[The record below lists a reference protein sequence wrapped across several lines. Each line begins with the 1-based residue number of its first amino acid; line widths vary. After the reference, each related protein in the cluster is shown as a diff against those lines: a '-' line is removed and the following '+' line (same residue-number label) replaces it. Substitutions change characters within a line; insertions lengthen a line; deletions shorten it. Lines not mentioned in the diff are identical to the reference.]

1 MMSPCVSTGHKW
13 SSTATIYFI
22 LERDVRSSCTYVY
35 QEFKKFLNWL
45 VSTKTEHKFC
55 QKIEKSNKCFKL
67 FFCLNCA
74 HKYRKMSF
82 LINLNSCR
90 TAHLQTY
97 LEDLKPFVLKKI
109 STIFN
114 LMHNNAF
121 QNDITNGYIM

>member
-1 MMSPCVSTGHKW
+1 M
-13 SSTATIYFI
+13 
-22 LERDVRSSCTYVY
+22 
-35 QEFKKFLNWL
+35 
-45 VSTKTEHKFC
+45 TKTEHKFC
-55 QKIEKSNKCFKL
+55 QKLKKSNKYVLNL
-67 FFCLNCA
+67 FFFFGLNCA

-82 LINLNSCR
+82 SINLNSCR
-90 TAHLQTY
+90 TVHLQTY